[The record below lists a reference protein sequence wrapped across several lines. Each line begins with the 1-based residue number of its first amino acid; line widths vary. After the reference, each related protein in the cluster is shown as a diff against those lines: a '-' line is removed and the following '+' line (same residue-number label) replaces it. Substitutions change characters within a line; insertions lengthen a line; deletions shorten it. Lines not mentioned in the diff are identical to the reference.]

1 MKRPL
6 LVVGGKL
13 PEEALRWLAEVER
26 HFPGTCDDI
35 VIIRNPFS
43 SIARRREKGITQETR
58 EEAIGNVRRA

>member
-43 SIARRREKGITQETR
+43 SSSRAEEKKVSPKRRARRR
-58 EEAIGNVRRA
+58 